1 MDDEEIHQVMPSAPP
16 LEKALPG
23 PVSVPDQLIE
33 TPSAPPLDQS
43 GAIELSEG
51 YLDLHKTD
59 LHDTIVKIPLNDLRS
74 ELINARALWRQAN
87 PGISN
92 ETDYPRFLQ
101 KKYYQHSNYN
111 KNTSK
116 KFQPTQ
122 YQIHTKSVDESFEE
136 IE

>member
-51 YLDLHKTD
+51 YEDHHKID
-59 LHDTIVKIPLNDLRS
+59 VNHTILKIPLH
-74 ELINARALWRQAN
+74 ELKLELNNARENWRLNN
-87 PGISN
+87 PGIHK

-101 KKYYQHSNYN
+101 KQFFQQNNYN
-111 KNTSK
+111 KNTIK

-122 YQIHTKSVDESFEE
+122 YQIHTKSVDDSYEE
-136 IE
+136 IK